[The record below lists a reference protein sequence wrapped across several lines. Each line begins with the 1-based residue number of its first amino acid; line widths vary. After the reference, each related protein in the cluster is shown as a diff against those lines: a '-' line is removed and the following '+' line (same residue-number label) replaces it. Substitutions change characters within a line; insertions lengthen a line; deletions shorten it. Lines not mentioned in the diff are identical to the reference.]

1 MGAQVLPAPTRL
13 VLDFMLSVLPR
24 SSTAGN
30 HGGKASQQASASAG
44 SVRQGGSVE
53 EGEGTGAEEGGTGG
67 RQQLHLQD
75 EGGKKQRHKAK
86 SAAGLDAPTGTGS
99 SGALG
104 SLPASFKVPPL
115 YADFSA
121 L

>member
-1 MGAQVLPAPTRL
+1 LPAPTRL

-24 SSTAGN
+24 SSAADN
-30 HGGKASQQASASAG
+30 HGGKASQPASASAG
-44 SVRQGGSVE
+44 SVRQGGSAE
-53 EGEGTGAEEGGTGG
+53 EGEGTGAEGGGGGTPAGG
-67 RQQLHLQD
+67 RQQLRKQD
-75 EGGKKQRHKAK
+75 DGGKKQRHKAK
-86 SAAGLDAPTGTGS
+86 SAAGLDAPTGTG
-99 SGALG
+99 ALA